1 MLGDI
6 NSYNETDTTKWDSNF
21 TIADSVIRN
30 MPVEYT
36 GATGL
41 FAAYVQGATIEH
53 NHCKAATSSRVQSP
67 LGRSAASKRQGGCE
81 FVPCCGF
88 RTGTT
93 VLRQL
98 RADARVLHC
107 VLQLRIR
114 LTLA

>member
-53 NHCKAATSSRVQSP
+53 NHCKAATNSRVQLVP
-67 LGRSAASKRQGGCE
+67 IGKKRRKQKTRRGCE
-81 FVPCCGF
+81 FVPGY
-88 RTGTT
+88 TT
-93 VLRQL
+93 VFFGQY
-98 RADARVLHC
+98 
-107 VLQLRIR
+107 
-114 LTLA
+114 